1 MGALVNLISA
11 SGVIL
16 QQNTP
21 PLLLIM
27 DEELAGHV
35 LRIAQIFAAIISVME
50 NVLSPMVGF
59 LALNHMVITSGVLV
73 EFDHEVKLESE
84 SSQKNRK
91 LKHLVYPKL

>member
-21 PLLLIM
+21 PLLPIM
-27 DEELAGHV
+27 DKELAGLV

-59 LALNHMVITSGVLV
+59 LALNPLVHTSGVLV
-73 EFDHEVKLESE
+73 KFDHEVKLESE
-84 SSQKNRK
+84 SLQKNRK
-91 LKHLVYPKL
+91 HLVYI